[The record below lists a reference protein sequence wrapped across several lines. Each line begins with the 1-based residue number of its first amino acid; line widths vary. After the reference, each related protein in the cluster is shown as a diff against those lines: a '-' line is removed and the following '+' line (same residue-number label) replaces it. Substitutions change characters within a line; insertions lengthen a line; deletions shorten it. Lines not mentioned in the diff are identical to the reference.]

1 MDKLPQISQA
11 EFEVMNV
18 IWSCAPVSTN
28 EVAKRLTREKQWS
41 PKTIHTLL
49 TRLEKKGVVTHEK
62 DGRVFVYRPLVEK
75 EAYRRAEGKSYLS
88 RFFDGAVNRMMV
100 SFLDGGE
107 FSKQELDELAEILE
121 KKRGK

>member
-18 IWSCAPVSTN
+18 IWSCTSVSTN

-75 EAYRRAEGKSYLS
+75 EAYRRAE
-88 RFFDGAVNRMMV
+88 
-100 SFLDGGE
+100 
-107 FSKQELDELAEILE
+107 EIG
-121 KKRGK
+121 RAHV